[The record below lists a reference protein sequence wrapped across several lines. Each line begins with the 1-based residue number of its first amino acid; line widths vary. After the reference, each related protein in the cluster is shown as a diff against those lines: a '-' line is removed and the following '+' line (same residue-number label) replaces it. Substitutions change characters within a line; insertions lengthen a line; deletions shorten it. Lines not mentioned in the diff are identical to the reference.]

1 MRRSRMVA
9 GFGAVALATTA
20 LGASTA
26 TATALPTSKA
36 TVASTATASDGSYAV
51 LADQGADA
59 KALARQLE
67 NAGAKVTSV
76 NSAIGMITV
85 TSASAG
91 FLSKARS
98 MKGVDVAARDGVVGR
113 SPKDKLV
120 RGDVERPR
128 GASGGKNAAAKKGK
142 KRASDPLDSY
152 LWGMDMIDA
161 PAAHRIDMGD
171 KRVKVGVMDTGVDG
185 RHPDIAPNFDTRLS
199 RNFTTDIPAIDGD
212 CEVASCVDPANVD
225 DDGHGTHVA
234 GTMAAAMNGIGV
246 SGVAP
251 GVDIVNVRAGQD
263 SGYFFLTPTVNALTY
278 SGDVGIDVVNMSF
291 YVDPWAYNCMGG
303 APEDTPEQAAEQD
316 VIIEAMTRA
325 LRYAHNKGV
334 TLVAALGNNQ
344 EDISKPRVDS
354 SSPDYPGGGEH
365 PRTIDNASCF
375 DLPNEG
381 PHVIGVS
388 AVGPSERKAYYS
400 NWTTDLASGEI
411 EVSAPGGDYRDFPGT
426 DAYATPGNLILSAAP
441 LNVLQASG
449 DVDDNG
455 DITAQGEGFVLKDC
469 RTVRGKRQECGYYQY
484 LQGTSMAS
492 PHAAG
497 VAALVVSAHGKVKGR
512 KGFTLAPDRTA
523 KILMGTAKD
532 TACPAENPF
541 PYPLLPA
548 DYTAPC
554 VGDADFNGFY
564 GDGIVN
570 ALGAVK
576 RSHHHHH
583 HHG

>member
-9 GFGAVALATTA
+9 GIGAVALGTSAFGATA
-20 LGASTA
+20 A
-26 TATALPTSKA
+26 TATAQPTAKG
-36 TVASTATASDGSYAV
+36 TVASTADAADGSFAV
-51 LADQGADA
+51 LADRGGDA
-59 KALARQLE
+59 KALARQLQK
-67 NAGAKVTSV
+67 AGATVTSV
-76 NSAIGMITV
+76 NTAIGMVTV
-85 TSASAG
+85 TSSSSG
-91 FLSKARS
+91 FLAEARA

-113 SPKDKLV
+113 SPKDKPV
-120 RGDVERPR
+120 RGDLERPR
-128 GASGGKNAAAKKGK
+128 GASGSHNAHATKGK
-142 KRASDPLDSY
+142 KGASDPLDSY

-161 PAAHRIDMGD
+161 PAAHAIDMGD

-185 RHPDIAPNFDTRLS
+185 SHPDLAPNFDTKLS
-199 RNFTTDIPAIDGD
+199 RNFTTDIPLIDGP

-234 GTMAAAMNGIGV
+234 GTIAAAMNGIGV

-251 GVDIVNVRAGQD
+251 NVDIVNVRAGQD

-291 YVDPWAYNCMGG
+291 YVDPWAYNCRGG
-303 APEDTPEQAAEQD
+303 APEDTPEQGAEQD

-325 LRYAHNKGV
+325 LNYAHDHGV
-334 TLVAALGNNQ
+334 TLVGALGNDADNLAN
-344 EDISKPRVDS
+344 PRMDT

-365 PRTIDNASCF
+365 PRTINNATCF
-375 DLPNEG
+375 DLPTEG

-400 NWTTDLASGEI
+400 NWTTDLSSGEI

-426 DAYATPGNLILSAAP
+426 DAYRTPGNLILSAAP
-441 LNVLQASG
+441 LHVLQASG
-449 DVDDNG
+449 DVDAKGNITPQG
-455 DITAQGEGFVLKDC
+455 DGFVLKDC
-469 RTVRGKRQECGYYQY
+469 RTLPGKKKGQECGYYQY

-497 VAALVVSAHGKVKGR
+497 VAALVVSAHGKVQGKA
-512 KGFTLAPDRTA
+512 GFTLAPDRTA
-523 KILMGTAKD
+523 AILMGTARDK
-532 TACPAENPF
+532 ACPTPNP
-541 PYPLLPA
+541 YVYAGLPA
-548 DYTAPC
+548 SYTAPC
-554 VGDADFNGFY
+554 VGDAHFNGFY

-576 RSHHHHH
+576 
-583 HHG
+583 